1 LIARQWKGQQATV
14 DLETIVSY
22 FNLKVYSGFD
32 KLKTKVLDGYTGD
45 LLSDVM
51 ANSKE
56 GDLWMTRQVHQNII
70 AVASLK
76 DHAGIIMVHG
86 AEPAKD
92 TLEKAMKENIPVM
105 GTNLSGFEIAGR
117 IYNLIKEKQDIT
129 PIDP

>member
-1 LIARQWKGQQATV
+1 MNLGI
-14 DLETIVSY
+14 IVRK
-22 FNLKVYSGFD
+22 FDLKVFSGFD
-32 KLKTKVLDGYTGD
+32 KLNTEVLDGYSGD

-76 DHAGIIMVHG
+76 DHAGVILVHG

-92 TLEKAMKENIPVM
+92 TLEKALKENIPLL
-105 GTNLSGFEIAGR
+105 GTNLSGFEIAGKIFNIIR
-117 IYNLIKEKQDIT
+117 GGKEIAAQN
-129 PIDP
+129 P

>member
-1 LIARQWKGQQATV
+1 VWKGQPAAV
-14 DLETIVSY
+14 NLGKIVRD
-22 FNLKVYSGFD
+22 FDLKVFSGFD
-32 KLKTKVLDGYTGD
+32 KLNTDVLDGYTGD

-76 DHAGIIMVHG
+76 DHAGIILVHG

-92 TLEKAMKENIPVM
+92 TLEKALKENIPLL
-105 GTNLSGFEIAGR
+105 GTDLSGFEIAGR
-117 IYNLIKEKQDIT
+117 IFNIIRGKKEIAAQN
-129 PIDP
+129 P

>member
-1 LIARQWKGQQATV
+1 M
-14 DLETIVSY
+14 DLETIIARLDLRV
-22 FNLKVYSGFD
+22 FSGFD
-32 KLKTKVLDGYTGD
+32 KLKTEVLGGYTGD

-92 TLEKAMKENIPVM
+92 TLEKALKEDIPVM
-105 GTNLSGFEIAGR
+105 GTDLSGFEIAGR

-129 PIDP
+129 RIDP

>member
-1 LIARQWKGQQATV
+1 M
-14 DLETIVSY
+14 DLETIATCLD
-22 FNLKVYSGFD
+22 LKVFSGFD
-32 KLKTKVLDGYTGD
+32 KLKTEVLGGYTGD

-76 DHAGIIMVHG
+76 DHAGIIMVQG

-92 TLEKAMKENIPVM
+92 TLEKALKENIPVM
-105 GTNLSGFEIAGR
+105 GTDLSGFEIAGR
-117 IYNLIKEKQDIT
+117 IYNLLKEKQDIT
-129 PIDP
+129 RVDP

>member
-1 LIARQWKGQQATV
+1 M

>member
-1 LIARQWKGQQATV
+1 MKGQQATV
-14 DLETIVSY
+14 NLETIVRLLD
-22 FNLKVYSGFD
+22 LKVFSGLD
-32 KLKTKVLDGYTGD
+32 KLKTEVLDGYTGD

-56 GDLWMTRQVHQNII
+56 GDIWMTRQVHQNII

-76 DHAGIIMVHG
+76 DHAGIILVHG

-105 GTNLSGFEIAGR
+105 GTNLSGFELAGR
-117 IYNLIKEKQDIT
+117 IYNILKGKKDNT
-129 PIDP
+129 AVDL